1 MRGAHRPNNIVKH
14 DMDTMNQGVILPA
27 ERSSR
32 VGPIPMGGREAR
44 NAFEEPK
51 DIVFGSNG
59 CIGGGDP
66 MNHEDY
72 DGDFDGDM
80 YEGGY

>member
-1 MRGAHRPNNIVKH
+1 MREAKNRAPMSHEMSTDNR
-14 DMDTMNQGVILPA
+14 GVILAA

-44 NAFEEPK
+44 NAFEETP
-51 DIVFGSNG
+51 DIVFGPNG
-59 CIGGGDP
+59 CLGGNDP

-72 DGDFDGDM
+72 DGDFDGTM
-80 YEGGY
+80 YEDGY